1 MLFNV
6 PIRNRILIH
15 WNHSLWL
22 MILLLSLSLQVG
34 DHVLSWRFDHGLI
47 ANGHYWLLLSGHF
60 VHLNWMHWGLNMAG
74 LAIVAFFF
82 SPYGSVLQWLLVS
95 AISAIFVGLGLFWLN
110 PDVTTYVGLSGVLHG
125 LFIFGALRE
134 TRFYPAS
141 GYALLVLLTAKL
153 IWELMNGALPGS
165 EELTSGRV
173 ITDAHFYGALGGLF
187 SAAVLSYRV
196 LFNQL
201 VKIKNRQQNTEHDQ

>member
-6 PIRNRILIH
+6 PIRNRISVH

-22 MILLLSLSLQVG
+22 IILVLSLSLQAG
-34 DHVLSWRFDHGLI
+34 DHGVSWRYDRDLI
-47 ANGHYWLLLSGHF
+47 TNGHYWLLMSGHF
-60 VHLNWMHWGLNMAG
+60 VHLNWTHWGLNMAG

-82 SPYGSVLQWLLVS
+82 SPYGNVVQWLFVS
-95 AISAIFVGLGLFWLN
+95 AVSAIFVGLGLYWLN
-110 PDVTTYVGLSGVLHG
+110 PDVSTYVGLSGVLHG
-125 LFIFGALRE
+125 LFIYGAMRE

-141 GYALLVLLTAKL
+141 GYVLLALLVAKL
-153 IWELMNGALPGS
+153 IWELMNGPLPGS

-173 ITDAHFYGALGGLF
+173 ITDAHFYGALGGLV
-187 SAAVLSYRV
+187 SALVLSHRT
-196 LFNQL
+196 LFDQL

>member
-6 PIRNRILIH
+6 PIRNRISVQ

-22 MILLLSLSLQVG
+22 LILVLSLSLQAG
-34 DHVLSWRFDHGLI
+34 EHVTSWRYDRELLAH
-47 ANGHYWLLLSGHF
+47 GHYWLLISGHF

-82 SPYGSVLQWLLVS
+82 SPYGNVVQWLFVS
-95 AISAIFVGLGLFWLN
+95 AISAVFVGLGLYWLN

-125 LFIFGALRE
+125 LFIYGAMRE

-141 GYALLVLLTAKL
+141 GYALLALLLAKL
-153 IWELMNGALPGS
+153 IWELMNGPLPGS

-173 ITDAHFYGALGGLF
+173 ITDAHFYGAVGGLV
-187 SAAVLSYRV
+187 SALILSPKT
-196 LFNQL
+196 LFDQL
-201 VKIKNRQQNTEHDQ
+201 VKVKNRQQNTEHDQ